1 MKLVVERRKTLP
13 SARDLCQQN
22 RNPSRKA
29 GQTEPLTVGFESNA
43 TRGDTR
49 QCHLDLKHLE
59 ELAPAADRAPT
70 SSTDWIRLSEL
81 PLAANGGRGSIF
93 LGVWKFPL
101 TLGSKADRLFV
112 AERASKNQHR
122 QKVGLEAATL

>member
-1 MKLVVERRKTLP
+1 MKLVVERSKALATLIF
-13 SARDLCQQN
+13 AN
-22 RNPSRKA
+22 RIETPSRKA

-93 LGVWKFPL
+93 LGRSAMPPL
-101 TLGSKADRLFV
+101 P
-112 AERASKNQHR
+112 
-122 QKVGLEAATL
+122 